1 MQGVRRPSHAIRGLH
16 IHREGGEFGRHLGA
30 LQRVPF
36 YGRMRYSLGSI
47 GACGGTVFHV
57 ASAAAAREHLM
68 R

>member
-30 LQRVPF
+30 LQGVPF
-36 YGRMRYSLGSI
+36 YGRLRYSLGSI
-47 GACGGTVFHV
+47 GACGGNMLYV
-57 ASAAAAREHLM
+57 ASGDAAREHLM